1 MIRFVSRTAVGVAA
15 ALSVSLAASAQQ
27 LEDETSDP
35 TRVDVELVLAVDVS
49 WSMDFDEQVIQRQG
63 YVDAFRDPDL
73 ISAMTGGYYG
83 RVAVTYFE
91 WASEYAYRQTVPWTV
106 IDSAE
111 AAETFAQA
119 IDAAQI
125 GSARGTSISNA
136 IAQSARLIQGNEYEG
151 IKRVIDV
158 SGDGQ
163 NISGPDVEPV
173 RDAVAEL
180 GIIINGLPL
189 MMRPFEA
196 GDLAAYYESHVIAG
210 QGSFV
215 IPVED
220 VSILASSIRQKLILE
235 IAGGFPEEDRAE
247 LDNVIWGE
255 GRP

>member
-1 MIRFVSRTAVGVAA
+1 MIRSISRAVLGVAA
-15 ALSVSLAASAQQ
+15 VAAVAAPAAAQQ
-27 LEDETSDP
+27 LAEPERIP
-35 TRVDVELVLAVDVS
+35 VDVELVLAVDVS
-49 WSMDFDEQVIQRQG
+49 WSMDYDEQLIQREG
-63 YVDAFRDPDL
+63 YVDAFHDDAL
-73 ISAMTGGYYG
+73 INAMTSGYHG
-83 RVAVTYFE
+83 KVAVTYFE

-111 AAETFAQA
+111 AAAAFAAA
-119 IDAAQI
+119 IEAAPI

-136 IAQSARLIQGNEYEG
+136 IARSAQLIQSNEYEG

-173 RDAVAEL
+173 RDAVANL

-189 MMRPFEA
+189 MMRPFET
-196 GDLAAYYESHVIAG
+196 GDLASYYETHVIAG
-210 QGSFV
+210 SGSFV

-220 VSILASSIRQKLILE
+220 VAILASSIRQKLILE
-235 IAGGFPEEDRAE
+235 IAGGFPEEERAE